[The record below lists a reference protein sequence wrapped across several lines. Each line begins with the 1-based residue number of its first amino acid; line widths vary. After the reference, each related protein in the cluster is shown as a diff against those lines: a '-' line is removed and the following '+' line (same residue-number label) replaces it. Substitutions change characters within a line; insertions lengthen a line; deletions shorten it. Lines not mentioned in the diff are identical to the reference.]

1 MKQALL
7 YKKELTALLF
17 GIIINANTEQTIE
30 VEIKV
35 IMLLQRARL
44 AENGW
49 KTSHQMDH

>member
-1 MKQALL
+1 MKQVLL

-17 GIIINANTEQTIE
+17 GIIITTNTEQTIE